1 MIEILKDSYPI
12 DFLCKLMNVNRSG
25 YYKWKSRL
33 NKPNQHEAN
42 RRILTELLQEAHEKH
57 PSYGYHRLA
66 VLIRKETGWIFSD
79 NLAHKCCKTVG
90 IKSKARKITYSKPNG
105 EEHYIYPN
113 IISGNWNATMPLEI
127 IVSDMTIIK
136 HKGTNY
142 EWTYLLDTFN
152 NEIISH
158 HISRYP
164 GDRTPYY
171 QCLEDLKK
179 QTKKKTA
186 PTVLHTDQGA
196 VYASAN
202 YNRGLNDYN
211 IKRSMSRVG
220 TPTDNPIIES
230 INGWVKEEMKID
242 FEMDSYEY
250 IDDFLAEFVVYY
262 NTQRPSYSLN
272 YMTPI
277 EYKNMHGW

>member
-1 MIEILKDSYPI
+1 MIDILKDSYPI

-33 NKPNQHEAN
+33 NKPNQHEVN

-90 IKSKARKITYSKPNG
+90 IKSKARKFTYSKPSG

-113 IISGNWNATMPLEI
+113 
-127 IVSDMTIIK
+127 
-136 HKGTNY
+136 
-142 EWTYLLDTFN
+142 
-152 NEIISH
+152 
-158 HISRYP
+158 
-164 GDRTPYY
+164 Y

-230 INGWVKEEMKID
+230 INGWVKEEMKVD

-250 IDDFLAEFVVYY
+250 IGDFLSEFVVYY

>member
-1 MIEILKDSYPI
+1 MLKDKYSI
-12 DFLCKLMNVNRSG
+12 ANLCKIMNVNRSG
-25 YYKWKSRL
+25 YYKWCKRKGSL
-33 NKPNQHEAN
+33 NRYEEDRK
-42 RRILTELLQEAHEKH
+42 ILSELIQEVHMKH
-57 PSYGYHRLA
+57 KSYGYHRIAA
-66 VLIRKETGWIFSD
+66 VIRRNTGWIITD
-79 NLAHKCCKTVG
+79 NLVHKCCKYLN
-90 IKSKARKITYSKPNG
+90 IKSKAKHYKYKKTG
-105 EEHYIYPN
+105 EEHILYPN
-113 IISGNWNATMPLEI
+113 IVNRKWNATKPLELV
-127 IVSDMTIIK
+127 VSDMTCLK
-136 HKGTNY
+136 HRGILY
-142 EWTYLLDTFN
+142 EWTYVLDTFN